1 MKAAVLDSVP
11 DLPGLVTMLLYETK
25 PVHFLSVY
33 YNAIEWIQKTRQVYD
48 PETKMVCDAHFLRLN
63 VNDSY
68 SYNMNLVDLR
78 YQLWNVYRVDYWM
91 RK

>member
-1 MKAAVLDSVP
+1 MKTAVLDGIL
-11 DLPGLVTMLLYETK
+11 DLPGLVAVYFYDTN
-25 PVHFLSVY
+25 PVHLISMCC
-33 YNAIEWIQKTRQVYD
+33 NSIEWIQKTQQVYD
-48 PETKMVCDAHFLRLN
+48 PETKMVRDAHLFRLN

-68 SYNMNLVDLR
+68 NYNMNLVDLR